1 MRTAEIALQV
11 AAALSMGVAI
21 TAYKAARFG
30 AVEAVQAI
38 NRGIERRTHGNG

>member
-30 AVEAVQAI
+30 AVETGRAI
-38 NRGIERRTHGNG
+38 NRSIGRGDREHS

>member
-1 MRTAEIALQV
+1 MRTVEIALQV

-30 AVEAVQAI
+30 ATEATQAI
-38 NRGIERRTHGNG
+38 NRSIGRGDRGHS